1 MTGPTTPTGVPPEPG
16 QAPVPLDEQAGVGM
30 PDAFQRLYTPHRM
43 AYIKGENRTDDNACP
58 FCEIPSL
65 SDEAGLVVARG
76 DTVFAVLNLYPYNAG
91 HLMVIPYRHVADY
104 ADLTPDEAVEMAF
117 FMQKALRALRLA
129 SGAHGFNTGMNLGS
143 IAGAGIAGHVHQH
156 VVPRWGGD
164 TNFMPVV
171 GGTRVLPALLPDTRA
186 LVAEA
191 WEKIAS
197 DG

>member
-1 MTGPTTPTGVPPEPG
+1 VTGPTTPTGVPGEPG

-30 PDAFQRLYTPHRM
+30 PDAFHRLYTPHRM

-76 DTVFAVLNLYPYNAG
+76 DTVYAVLNLYPYNAG
-91 HLMVIPYRHVADY
+91 HLMVVPYRHVADY
-104 ADLTPDEAVEMAF
+104 ADLIPDEAIEMAF